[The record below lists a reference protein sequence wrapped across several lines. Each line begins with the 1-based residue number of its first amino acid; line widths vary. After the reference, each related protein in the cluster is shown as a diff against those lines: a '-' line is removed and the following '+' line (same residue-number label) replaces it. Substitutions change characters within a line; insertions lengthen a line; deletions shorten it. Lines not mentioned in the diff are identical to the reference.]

1 MMADRTARLRVM
13 LVDDHTLFRE
23 GLAELLAVDG
33 DVEVVAQAGDS
44 DTAVRLAGATRPD
57 TILLDVEMPYAPV
70 QVTIEQ
76 LRRVALGTRIL
87 VLTMHDD
94 PILVQQVLAAGA
106 HGLLA
111 KTANRQELLSAIR
124 AVAYDGKTVLSLSAR
139 TGADLVGQGSTL
151 LSPRERQVLTL
162 AGQALSNA
170 QIGAQLFITEGTV
183 KRHLTNIYAKLGAV
197 SRLDAVNKAVAA
209 RLIRPVDSLLGA
221 PPARRRPSDRRSI

>member
-1 MMADRTARLRVM
+1 MSQKSERLRVM

-23 GLAELLAVDG
+23 GLAELLAVEG

-44 DTAVRLAGATRPD
+44 ETAVRLAATTRPD

-70 QVTIEQ
+70 HLTIEQ
-76 LRRVALGTRIL
+76 LRRAAVGSRVL

-94 PILVQQVLAAGA
+94 PMLVQQVLAAGA

-111 KTANRQELLSAIR
+111 KTANRQELISAIR
-124 AVAYDGKTVLSLSAR
+124 AVAYENKTVLSLSAR
-139 TGADLVGQGSTL
+139 TGADLVSQGPTL
-151 LSPRERQVLTL
+151 LSPRERQVLEL

-170 QIGAQLFITEGTV
+170 QIGTQLYITEGTV

-209 RLIRPVDSLLGA
+209 RLIRPVDSVLGV
-221 PPARRRPSDRRSI
+221 PRARRPRV

>member
-1 MMADRTARLRVM
+1 MRERVERLRVM

-23 GLAELLAVDG
+23 GLAELLAVEG

-44 DTAVRLAGATRPD
+44 ETAVRRAAATRPAVV
-57 TILLDVEMPYAPV
+57 LLDVEMPYAPV
-70 QVTIEQ
+70 HITIEE
-76 LRRVALGTRIL
+76 LRRAAFGTRVL

-111 KTANRQELLSAIR
+111 KSATRQELISAIR
-124 AVAYDGKTVLSLSAR
+124 AVAYDGRTVLSLSSR
-139 TGADLVGQGSTL
+139 TGADLIGHGPTL
-151 LSPRERQVLTL
+151 LSPRERQVLEL

-170 QIGAQLFITEGTV
+170 QIGGQLFITEGTV

-209 RLIRPVDSLLGA
+209 RLIRPLDASA
-221 PPARRRPSDRRSI
+221 PVPPRRQRS

>member
-1 MMADRTARLRVM
+1 MTQTTERLRVM

-33 DVEVVAQAGDS
+33 GIEVVGQAGDS
-44 DTAVRLAGATRPD
+44 EAAVRLAGELRPD
-57 TILLDVEMPYAPV
+57 AVLLDVEMPYAPV

-76 LRRVALGTRIL
+76 LRRVATCARIL
-87 VLTMHDD
+87 ILTMHDD

-111 KTANRQELLSAIR
+111 KAASRQELFSAIK
-124 AVAYDGKTVLSLSAR
+124 AVAYDGKTVLSLSNR
-139 TGADLVGQGSTL
+139 VGANLANQGSTL
-151 LSPRERQVLTL
+151 LSPRERQVLEL

-170 QIGAQLFITEGTV
+170 QIGAQLYITEGTV

-209 RLIRPVDSLLGA
+209 RLIRPIDALLGV
-221 PPARRRPSDRRSI
+221 PPPRRPRH